1 MVPLVWNISHSIH
14 TCVGLKNEEL
24 SISFSIERAKIYWSQ
39 YSRLKQKNSPLQHVG
54 LSHHSCCHH
63 HHCYHH
69 RQHYHHHH
77 HRYHLASCAVQCL
90 TIVFPAQWERI
101 HWNSGSVSQN
111 LAAIIII
118 IVIISS
124 KWGSNILRR
133 ISFILSMAYL
143 VEMNWLCFKSMRMNV
158 ATMKNSFFF
167 DFFGPSTM
175 GWNLYIVACL

>member
-1 MVPLVWNISHSIH
+1 MVAVVWNISSPIH
-14 TCVGLKNEEL
+14 TRVGLKNEEL
-24 SISFSIERAKIYWSQ
+24 SILFSIERAKIYWSQ
-39 YSRLKQKNSPLQHVG
+39 YSRLKQKNSPLQHIG
-54 LSHHSCCHH
+54 LSHHSCR
-63 HHCYHH
+63 H
-69 RQHYHHHH
+69 RHRRHH

-124 KWGSNILRR
+124 KWGSNMLRR

-143 VEMNWLCFKSMRMNV
+143 VEMNCLHLKSMRMNV